1 MYQALLVPLD
11 GSSFSEHALPVAL
24 SIARRAGAA
33 VHVIHVHPPLAAYA
47 DAPPSPDDS
56 LEELTKQHEQAYLDD
71 VVSRLK
77 AVSPVQVS
85 SSLVEGEVPA
95 MIRAAVTS
103 TKAGLVVMTTH
114 GRSPLGRFWLGSV
127 ADDLVRDVPAPMLLI
142 RPHEAKPELTQEPIF
157 RHLLLP
163 LDGSPLAEQM
173 IEPAVALGTLM
184 DADYTLVRVV
194 HPPTPWAFQGDG
206 GSLEERVRAMLDRL
220 EELEHQ
226 LRQEAAEYLDQVAER
241 LRQRSLRVATR
252 VVVADQPA
260 AAILHEAGPPAVD
273 LVALETHGRRGLPRL
288 LLGSVADKI
297 IRGAAVPVLVQRPVF
312 SSR

>member
-1 MYQALLVPLD
+1 MYRSLLVPLD
-11 GSSFSEHALPVAL
+11 GSSFSEHVLPVAL
-24 SIARRAGAA
+24 GIARRAGAA
-33 VHVIHVHPPLAAYA
+33 LHLIHVHPPWAAYA
-47 DAPPSPDDS
+47 EAPPSPDDS

-71 VVSRLK
+71 IVSRLK
-77 AVSPVQVS
+77 AVSPVRVS

-103 TKAGLVVMTTH
+103 TKADLVVMTTH

-142 RPHEAKPELTQEPIF
+142 RPHEAKPDLTQEPTF

-184 DADYTLVRVV
+184 DADYTLVRVIR
-194 HPPTPWAFQGDG
+194 PPTPWAFQGG
-206 GSLEERVRAMLDRL
+206 GASLEERVRAMLDRL
-220 EELEHQ
+220 EKLEHQ
-226 LRQEAAEYLDQVAER
+226 LRQEAADYLDQVAER

-260 AAILHEAGPPAVD
+260 GAILHEASPPAVD
-273 LVALETHGRRGLPRL
+273 LIALETHGRRGLSRL
-288 LLGSVADKI
+288 LLGSVADKV
-297 IRGAAVPVLVQRPVF
+297 IRGAAVPVLVQRPVHP
-312 SSR
+312 